1 MIYTVEELAINDS
14 FIAWCTGQN
23 EADIS
28 FWNDYLQQHPEQL
41 LTLEEARKIVLGLT
55 FMLQKKQ
62 HELSADSF
70 QPKHGLY
77 VVPGKTHTD
86 PFTKE
91 HPVKFPRRKKVWVAA
106 AAVILL
112 LGAGVGFLYQHP
124 MHQNSAVTSAPAALS
139 VPAPGD
145 NIRSK
150 NGEYKTLILADGTKV
165 TLNAQSELSVS
176 DGFGTKDRNV
186 RLTGEGFFEVAHNRQ
201 LPFIVQVAKYKIKAV
216 GTKFNVKAY
225 SNDTYSETS
234 LLEGKVQIL
243 VTNGGQDQVYKTLQ
257 VNQKFVLND
266 STTAETTQ
274 PKKQEVVPLS
284 YDDANQ
290 NIETAWVDHFLAFD
304 NTSLAEIK
312 NVLERKYN
320 TAIVIANNDV
330 AQYRYTAS
338 FQNENIDEVLKA
350 LQLSYPF
357 SYKKDGTKIIITK

>member
-1 MIYTVEELAINDS
+1 MIYTIEELAINDS
-14 FIAWCTGQN
+14 FIAWCSGQN
-23 EADIS
+23 EKGAA

-41 LTLEEARKIVLGLT
+41 LTLEEARKLVLELT

-77 VVPGKTHTD
+77 AVPGKALTN

-91 HPVKFPRRKKVWVAA
+91 HPGKFSRRKKVWIAA
-106 AAVILL
+106 AAIILL
-112 LGAGVGFLYQHP
+112 LGTGAWLLYQP
-124 MHQNSAVTSAPAALS
+124 PIRQSIIAASTPAPLS

-150 NGEYKTLILADGTKV
+150 KGEYKTLILADGTKV
-165 TLNAQSELSVS
+165 TMNAQSELSVS

-186 RLTGEGFFEVAHNRQ
+186 RLTGEAFFEVAHNRQ

-225 SNDTYSETS
+225 SNDRYSETS

-243 VTNGGQDQVYKTLQ
+243 VNNRGQDEVYKTLRI
-257 VNQKFVLND
+257 NQKFVLND
-266 STTAETTQ
+266 SAAAATRL
-274 PKKQEVVPLS
+274 KKQEVVPLS

-304 NTSLAEIK
+304 NTPLTEIK
-312 NVLERKYN
+312 NILERKYN
-320 TAIVIANNDV
+320 TTIVIANTDV
-330 AQYRYTAS
+330 AKYRYTAS
-338 FQNENIDEVLKA
+338 FQNESIDDVLKA